1 MKVVATALTSV
12 VLTDICS
19 VQLQVVKKVVKMV
32 AY

>member
-12 VLTDICS
+12 VLMDICS